1 MSDYFTPAHV
11 WQPPGVSKIDALKK
25 DKAKLRAFYV
35 SLAPE
40 QRALLPFSWKI
51 WARPNQLPPP
61 DGIIPHALGWKYWAL
76 LAGRGFGK
84 TRTAA
89 EYVRYRVEN
98 GLSKRIALIAPTYR
112 DVIKTMLRGES
123 GLLSIFPP
131 SSPIQPR
138 FVRNDSV
145 VYFERG
151 SKVVAEAH
159 LYTGEEPERLR
170 GPQHDFAWFDELAAY
185 RYLEDVWLLFVPGH
199 RLGSNPQAIFT
210 TTPKTSL
217 LKINLLE
224 NERTV
229 VTFGTSRE
237 NAANL
242 APGTLDTLASIYED
256 TDLGEQELN
265 GKLRLDDSGAL
276 FKFRWVADNRIKGTV
291 KENPSQ
297 TVVVTPDGKTMPMAK
312 VVVAVDPSGSSK
324 DSACECG
331 IIVAGLGL
339 DSNVYILKD
348 LSKRASP
355 DEWARIAI
363 EASAKYGATLV
374 YEANFGGEL
383 VRTIVRKVCQDMGKS
398 PKLKDVHAQKDKAQR
413 AMPIS
418 ALVQKGRVKFVNE
431 FPKLE
436 KQLTTW
442 TPDAPVSPDR
452 LDAFVWACHDLLMGQ
467 SARGVV
473 NF

>member
-1 MSDYFTPAHV
+1 MSDYFVPDHV
-11 WQPPGVSKIDALKK
+11 WQPPGVSKIDTLKK
-25 DKAKLRAFYV
+25 DRTKLRRFYA
-35 SLAPE
+35 SLSPDE
-40 QRALLPFSWKI
+40 KLALPYLWRL

-61 DGIIPHALGWKYWAL
+61 NRIIPHALGWKYWAL

-89 EYVRYRVEN
+89 EYVRFRVES

-112 DVIKTMLRGES
+112 DVIQTMLRGES

-131 SSPIQPR
+131 QSAIQPR

-145 VYFERG
+145 VYFEKG

-170 GPQHDFAWFDELAAY
+170 GPQHDFAWLDEVAAFK
-185 RYLEDVWLLFVPGH
+185 YLEDVWLLFVPGH

-276 FKFRWVADNRIKGTV
+276 FKFRWVADNRIKGLV
-291 KENPSQ
+291 KANPSQ
-297 TVVVTPDGKTMPMAK
+297 TVVATATANIPLAK
-312 VVVAVDPSGSSK
+312 VVVAVDPSGSAR

-339 DSNVYILKD
+339 DSNVYILED

-363 EASAKYGATLV
+363 DASAKYGATLV

-383 VRTIVRKVCQDMGKS
+383 VRTIIRRVAQDTGKN
-398 PKLKDVHAQKDKAQR
+398 PKLKDLHAQKDKAQR

-418 ALVQKGRVKFVNE
+418 AMTQKGRVKFVGE
-431 FPKLE
+431 FAKLE

-442 TPDAPVSPDR
+442 TPDDPVSPDR

-467 SARGVV
+467 SARGVI